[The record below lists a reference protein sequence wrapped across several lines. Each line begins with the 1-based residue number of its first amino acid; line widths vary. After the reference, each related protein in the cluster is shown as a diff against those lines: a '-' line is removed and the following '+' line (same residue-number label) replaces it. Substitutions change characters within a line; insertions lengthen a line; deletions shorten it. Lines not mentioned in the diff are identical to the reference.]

1 MLQFLSKPYY
11 SLMNTFHCFGRW
23 FTMSRDIM
31 TQLLAIDA
39 SNLLKTCKCKSVTI
53 ISKKTGGIISKL
65 KIKFRKW
72 VSRLNGKFIHFITTF
87 KEILF
92 RLFFRAS
99 ASKKHTVI
107 FFVSGMDGEQAI
119 APNFNDCL
127 YLFHNLVKITFK
139 SA

>member
-53 ISKKTGGIISKL
+53 IAKKTGSIIGKL
-65 KIKFRKW
+65 KLKFRKW
-72 VSRLNGKFIHFITTF
+72 VT
-87 KEILF
+87 
-92 RLFFRAS
+92 
-99 ASKKHTVI
+99 
-107 FFVSGMDGEQAI
+107 
-119 APNFNDCL
+119 
-127 YLFHNLVKITFK
+127 
-139 SA
+139 